1 MLQWVRRSFIAG
13 FFVTVPLFI
22 TVSAFIWIFGIVDGL
37 SDSFYQR
44 VLGRQVPGLGI
55 LTTAVGVLLVGAV
68 ATNVIG
74 RRLLQRLDGYLLR
87 VPVFRTIYA
96 PVKQLVVAFS
106 PDNESGFKRVV
117 LARNGDRYALGF
129 LTREFTAEGAQ
140 GRAEMIA
147 VYVPTNHLYLGDII
161 ICERAAVSFPDIT
174 VEEGLRI
181 FLTGGMAL
189 PVTVRNA
196 EPDAPAPV
204 FRV

>member
-1 MLQWVRRSFIAG
+1 MLLWVRRSFIAG

-44 VLGRQVPGLGI
+44 LLGRQVPGLGI
-55 LTTAVGVLLVGAV
+55 LTTALGVLLVGAV

-74 RRLLQRLDGYLLR
+74 RRLLLRADGYLLR

-96 PVKQLVVAFS
+96 PVKQLAMAFS

-117 LARNGDRYALGF
+117 LVRDGDRYLLGF
-129 LTREFTAEGAQ
+129 LTKEFTTESAQ
-140 GRAEMIA
+140 GRVEMIA
-147 VYVPTNHLYLGDII
+147 VYVPTNHLYLGDIV
-161 ICERAAVSFPDIT
+161 ICERGSVSFPDID
-174 VEEGLRI
+174 VEDGLRI

-189 PVTVRNA
+189 PEKVRNVEGGA
-196 EPDAPAPV
+196 SAPE